1 MRTWGWRQGDFN
13 QEGCEWVT
21 GNGLGREV
29 IEPALKAL
37 GLSATA
43 KASGG
48 DNVCYNIEHGNTHA
62 KDEDENEISYEEQH
76 YVVDKTTYSV
86 KLPIS
91 LKNTYLRLTNP
102 K

>member
-1 MRTWGWRQGDFN
+1 MRTWGWRQGYFN
-13 QEGCEWVT
+13 QEGCEWIT

-43 KASGG
+43 RASGG

-62 KDEDENEISYEEQH
+62 KDETGTKSHTKSSTTLSTKQH
-76 YVVDKTTYSV
+76 T
-86 KLPIS
+86 L
-91 LKNTYLRLTNP
+91 
-102 K
+102 

>member
-1 MRTWGWRQGDFN
+1 MRTWGWRQGYFN
-13 QEGCEWVT
+13 QEGCEWIT

-62 KDEDENEISYEEQH
+62 KDEDEKEISYEEQH
-76 YVVDKTTYSV
+76 YVVDKTIYSV

-91 LKNTYLRLTNP
+91 LKNTYL
-102 K
+102 